1 MAYTVIVKKRFT
13 KKVTVL
19 LKYLEK
25 EWGKKTA
32 VTFENKLHKRI
43 LQLAGQ
49 PYMGKPSEVFT
60 GVRSVLVTR
69 HNRMYYRVRDNIIE
83 IINLYDMRRNP
94 KKNPFQAGK

>member
-32 VTFENKLHKRI
+32 VAFENKLHKRI

-60 GVRSVLVTR
+60 QVRSVLITK
-69 HNRMYYRVRDNIIE
+69 HNRMYYRIQGDCIE
-83 IINLYDMRRNP
+83 IINFYDTRRNP
-94 KKNPFQAGK
+94 KKNPFQRRK